1 MYKGTKLL
9 KPLIRRLIYSVICL
23 LFMPCGTKL
32 SLYFLFQGDVASC
45 GASDQSRDHRAA
57 LMRWTRGPSDQNSNT
72 CLKTHLSELIS
83 AVYRD
88 RLTAEINPID
98 EDAMNHRSIVT
109 AGSKSNDQIKTT
121 IHIKRTYDRS
131 RQSRSSSDPT
141 AEIDFGFY
149 INRSSRR
156 EDVFAFNPKILLVY
170 SIKSRAVCFL
180 VFVSDFR
187 FQ

>member
-1 MYKGTKLL
+1 MA
-9 KPLIRRLIYSVICL
+9 
-23 LFMPCGTKL
+23 
-32 SLYFLFQGDVASC
+32 SL

-131 RQSRSSSDPT
+131 RQSRPSSDPT

-149 INRSSRR
+149 INRSSCR
-156 EDVFAFNPKILLVY
+156 EDVFAIISQILLVEN
-170 SIKSRAVCFL
+170 SKSCAVCSRAFL
-180 VFVSDFR
+180 THFR